1 MATSLSLP
9 SGSEVRGPLLAWRR
23 GEGASPCPF
32 PRQVLVPSQA
42 TPVNLSW
49 RLLRQEKEVV
59 HVSSLSLTRGG
70 GHDHT
75 QQPWPCASSLG
86 KEGQIGVKFRPFSSS
101 EKEEK
106 VNMAK
111 VNMATLQ
118 RRGWSL
124 PCLMQVEMNIFLYMG
139 EMGW

>member
-1 MATSLSLP
+1 M
-9 SGSEVRGPLLAWRR
+9 
-23 GEGASPCPF
+23 
-32 PRQVLVPSQA
+32 
-42 TPVNLSW
+42 
-49 RLLRQEKEVV
+49 V

-118 RRGWSL
+118 EEGVVITMPHASGV
-124 PCLMQVEMNIFLYMG
+124 PLYEG
-139 EMGW
+139 DGVVRSWPPHFPFHLGQR

>member
-1 MATSLSLP
+1 M
-9 SGSEVRGPLLAWRR
+9 
-23 GEGASPCPF
+23 
-32 PRQVLVPSQA
+32 
-42 TPVNLSW
+42 
-49 RLLRQEKEVV
+49 
-59 HVSSLSLTRGG
+59 
-70 GHDHT
+70 
-75 QQPWPCASSLG
+75 G

-111 VNMATLQ
+111 LSMATLQ

-124 PCLMQVEMNIFLYMG
+124 PCLMQVEMNIFLYTG